1 MIVDTIENVRHEHGA
16 GYVKR
21 LCQAADLSRATFYRL
36 RSKEPAANEE
46 ETQLRGLIQEIA
58 LKWPS
63 YGYRRITAE
72 LRRRGHRVNHK
83 RVLRLMR
90 EDNLLCLRK
99 KRFAVTTDSDHN
111 LPVYPNLASDL
122 EPNSTDELWV
132 ADLTYVRLRREFVYL
147 AVVLD
152 AFSRRYVQRFLH
164 RWALGRSL
172 EASLTITALWQALES
187 RSAGPGLVHHSDRG
201 VQYASRDYTDLL
213 NAHDIRISMS
223 RRACPYDN
231 AQAESFI
238 KTLKCEEVYPNEYET
253 LQEAR
258 ASIGDFLDRVYNEE
272 RLHSA
277 LGYCPPAEF
286 EQMLLQPTTTLQ
298 PITTP

>member
-1 MIVDTIENVRHEHGA
+1 MIAKAIESVRREQGA
-16 GYVKR
+16 GYVKG
-21 LCQAADLSRATFYRL
+21 LCEAAGLSRASFYRL
-36 RSKEPAANEE
+36 RARLDEPKSERDAK
-46 ETQLRGLIQEIA
+46 LRGLIQEIA
-58 LKWPS
+58 LQWPA

-72 LRRRGHRVNHK
+72 LHRQGHQVNHK
-83 RVLRLMR
+83 RVLRIMR

-99 KRFAVTTDSDHN
+99 RRFAVTTDSDHD
-111 LPVYPNLASDL
+111 LPVYPNLTTDL
-122 EPNSTDELWV
+122 TVTGLDQLWV

-152 AFSRRYVQRFLH
+152 AFSRRCIG
-164 RWALGRSL
+164 WALGRTL
-172 EASLTITALWQALES
+172 GASLTIEALWQALS
-187 RSAGPGLVHHSDRG
+187 RRRVRPGLIHHSDRG
-201 VQYASRDYTDLL
+201 VQYASRDYAQLL
-213 NAHDIRISMS
+213 KEHEIEISMS

-238 KTLKCEEVYPNEYET
+238 KTLKCEEVNLNEYET
-253 LQEAR
+253 LRDAR

-286 EQMLLQPTTTLQ
+286 EARLIQ

>member
-1 MIVDTIENVRHEHGA
+1 MIAKAIESVRQEQGV
-16 GYVKR
+16 GQVKR
-21 LCQAADLSRATFYRL
+21 LCKAAGISRSTFYRL
-36 RSKEPAANEE
+36 RDLEPAADAE
-46 ETQLRGLIQEIA
+46 ETRLRGLIQEIA
-58 LKWPS
+58 LKWPA

-99 KRFAVTTDSDHN
+99 KRFAVTTDSDHD
-111 LPVYPNLASDL
+111 LPVYPNLTADL
-122 EPNSTDELWV
+122 KVTGLNQLWV
-132 ADLTYVRLRREFVYL
+132 ADLTYVRLEREFVYL

-152 AFSRRYVQRFLH
+152 AFSRRCIG
-164 RWALGRSL
+164 WALGRSL
-172 EASLTITALWQALES
+172 EASLTVSALWKALES
-187 RSAGPGLVHHSDRG
+187 RSVGLGLIHHSDRG

-213 NAHDIRISMS
+213 KAHDIRISMS

-231 AQAESFI
+231 AQVESFI
-238 KTLKCEEVYPNEYET
+238 KTLKCEEVYLNEYES
-253 LQEAR
+253 LREAR
-258 ASIGDFLDRVYNEE
+258 TSIGRFLNQVYNEE

-286 EQMLLQPTTTLQ
+286 EQMLLQP
-298 PITTP
+298 ITTP